1 MSGEPRIAIVLDG
14 EPDKA
19 IVVPANEAV
28 ETALAMARAY
38 LVLRRGREFELR
50 RMRFLVEAYGA
61 DALAQEAGLKLTLY
75 HSMCRAARSRDVFG
89 VHALGSHWYVGV
101 AAPFGRWSAQDL
113 MFLAE
118 RAIHGELRLSPWR
131 AILIPASTRTQA
143 DDLLKAAAE
152 RDLIV
157 DGADPRLSIIAC
169 PGAPEC
175 PQAQGVTRSG
185 FENLAPL
192 ARALQRNELGA
203 SLHIS
208 GCAKGCAKSSASRAT
223 VIPNG
228 TRFDLIVDGRAS
240 DPPTKTALSLDEIEA
255 ALRELVS
262 PAVNAPAPVMKEPQC
277 PAH

>member
-1 MSGEPRIAIVLDG
+1 
-14 EPDKA
+14 
-19 IVVPANEAV
+19 
-28 ETALAMARAY
+28 
-38 LVLRRGREFELR
+38 
-50 RMRFLVEAYGA
+50 
-61 DALAQEAGLKLTLY
+61 
-75 HSMCRAARSRDVFG
+75 MCRAARSRDVFG

-131 AILIPASTRTQA
+131 AILIPIPTRTQA

-175 PQAQGVTRSG
+175 PQAQGVTRGG
-185 FENLAPL
+185 FEDLAPL

-208 GCAKGCAKSSASRAT
+208 GCAKGCAKSNASRAT

-262 PAVNAPAPVMKEPQC
+262 PAVNDPAQVMKEPQC